1 MTLRN
6 KIEAAVAKAMAANPG
21 DVKAIALEAC
31 AAFEWSLSLRA
42 MAGGTT
48 TKSSSRSSATG
59 RPIRRFPTPGRNL
72 LNSGSPSGLSTR
84 LIMSTNN
91 QIDSEQKVMFAP
103 SRTGMSRTIKLSLT
117 NAEAAELTGKVA
129 AGKPERFPV
138 LRPYFLSVGVAIVA
152 LVALGVFV
160 YYRDPTCANSVFASL
175 NSSCHWPK

>member
-1 MTLRN
+1 
-6 KIEAAVAKAMAANPG
+6 
-21 DVKAIALEAC
+21 
-31 AAFEWSLSLRA
+31 
-42 MAGGTT
+42 
-48 TKSSSRSSATG
+48 
-59 RPIRRFPTPGRNL
+59 
-72 LNSGSPSGLSTR
+72 
-84 LIMSTNN
+84 MSTSN

-103 SRTGMSRTIKLSLT
+103 PRTGMSRTIKLSLT
-117 NAEAAELTGKVA
+117 DAEAAELTGKVA